1 MTIVFVILA
10 VVSLGLFVAAFL
22 KSKRLEKLVTDKDGQ
37 IAVATQEAERARQH
51 YESEAARVF
60 NEAQASLT
68 SAQQLVDQQ
77 LEALK
82 QESERVRQHYETE
95 ARRAQSEA
103 DTALSKALKELEP
116 LQKYEKLRDA
126 EAEAQRELAEALK
139 EATSLRSEAKALL
152 EQSREEAAD
161 ERSAA
166 IQKAKEIREQADA
179 RLTQAIRDAGRI
191 AAEAEKR
198 AEQIGGDAYVALRD
212 KQLLEQAAEAMRNVI
227 EGYGDRYLVPT
238 HSILDDFAERFG
250 YDEAGKALK
259 SARDQSRRM
268 VEQGEAAACD
278 YVEAERRKTAI
289 QFVIHAFNGGVDAI
303 LTRVVKNENYGTLEQ
318 KIRDAFSIVNK
329 DGGAFRNARILPAY
343 LDARLAELK
352 WAAKVQDLA
361 VRLRDEQRAIR
372 DEMRDEALAKK
383 AQEEA
388 ARDKELQR
396 VAVEEAEKRFAQA
409 QAEQKAQQEQ
419 QLAEAR
425 QRGTAAVEEAEKRHA
440 SETAEMN
447 AQHERQ
453 LAEERQKLLDATTR
467 ELTIAQRQRE
477 GSIYI
482 ISNEGSFGPGVYK
495 IGFTRNDV
503 EERVDDLYNASVPF
517 EFDIHAVIRTKNA
530 AAFEY
535 KFHRQFL
542 ATRWNKKNLHK
553 EFFRVSLEEIHQEV
567 EKLKQQGEDCEL
579 EWRKTEAGRVAEW
592 QESRDIENDSQ
603 WKDKWLKF
611 EQAAADERWLNRERR
626 LAGRRDWDALR
637 PSALEEPEVDADDQ
651 PTSGGST

>member
-1 MTIVFVILA
+1 MIIFFAILFA
-10 VVSLGLFVAAFL
+10 LALGFAIFL
-22 KSKRLEKLVTDKDGQ
+22 LIRNKRLEADVLRTK
-37 IAVATQEAERARQH
+37 
-51 YESEAARVF
+51 
-60 NEAQASLT
+60 NEAQSSVTEAQN
-68 SAQQLVDQQ
+68 SAYQKIAAMQQESQAAVVEAQKLIDQQ
-77 LEALK
+77 FAEMQ

-95 ARRAQSEA
+95 SRKNQEA
-103 DTALSKALKELEP
+103 ADALVSKTIKDFEP
-116 LQKYEKLRDA
+116 LRKYEKLRDA
-126 EAEAQRELAEALK
+126 EVEAQRQLADALQ
-139 EATSLRSEAKALL
+139 EATSLRAEAQNLI
-152 EQSREEAAD
+152 EQAKNAAAD
-161 ERSAA
+161 ERATA
-166 IQKAKEIREQADA
+166 NEKAKAIRDQADA
-179 RLTQAIRDAGRI
+179 RLNQALHDAGRI
-191 AAEAEKR
+191 VAEAEKR

-238 HSILDDFAERFG
+238 HSILDDFAEKFG

-259 SARDQSRRM
+259 SAREQSRRM

-329 DGGAFRNARILPAY
+329 DGSAFRNARILPAY

-361 VRLRDEQRAIR
+361 SRLRDEQRAIR

-383 AQEEA
+383 AQEQA

-396 VAVEEAEKRFAQA
+396 VAVEEAEKKFAQA
-409 QAEQKAQQEQ
+409 IAEQKTQHEQ

-425 QRGTAAVEEAEKRHA
+425 LKGASAVEEAEKQHA
-440 SETAEMN
+440 YETAEMT
-447 AQHERQ
+447 AQHEKQ
-453 LAEERQKLLDATTR
+453 LAEERQKLVDATKR
-467 ELTIAQRQRE
+467 EQTIAQRTRE

-482 ISNEGSFGPGVYK
+482 ISNEGSFGAGVYK

-517 EFDIHAVIRTKNA
+517 EFDIHAVIKTKNA

-542 ATRWNKKNLHK
+542 ANRWNKKNLQK
-553 EFFRVSLEEIHQEV
+553 EFFRVSLQEIHQEV

-579 EWRKTEAGRVAEW
+579 KWVETEAGRVAEW

-603 WKDKWLKF
+603 RKVKWLNN
-611 EQAAADERWLNRERR
+611 EQASADERWHIRERR
-626 LAGRRDWDALR
+626 LARRATDASVL
-637 PSALEEPEVDADDQ
+637 SISDGLDTDAD
-651 PTSGGST
+651 GAGA

>member
-1 MTIVFVILA
+1 
-10 VVSLGLFVAAFL
+10 
-22 KSKRLEKLVTDKDGQ
+22 
-37 IAVATQEAERARQH
+37 
-51 YESEAARVF
+51 
-60 NEAQASLT
+60 
-68 SAQQLVDQQ
+68 
-77 LEALK
+77 
-82 QESERVRQHYETE
+82 
-95 ARRAQSEA
+95 
-103 DTALSKALKELEP
+103 
-116 LQKYEKLRDA
+116 LR
-126 EAEAQRELAEALK
+126 AEAQNLIEQ
-139 EATSLRSEAKALL
+139 AKNA
-152 EQSREEAAD
+152 AAD
-161 ERSAA
+161 ERASANE
-166 IQKAKEIREQADA
+166 KAKAIRDQADS
-179 RLTQAIRDAGRI
+179 RLNQALHDAGRI
-191 AAEAEKR
+191 VAEAEKR
-198 AEQIGGDAYVALRD
+198 AEQIGGDAYIALRD

-238 HSILDDFAERFG
+238 HSILDDFAEKFG

-259 SARDQSRRM
+259 SAREQSRRM

-329 DGGAFRNARILPAY
+329 DGSAFRNARILPAY

-361 VRLRDEQRAIR
+361 SRLRDEQRAIR

-383 AQEEA
+383 AQEQA

-396 VAVEEAEKRFAQA
+396 VAVEEAEKKFAQA
-409 QAEQKAQQEQ
+409 IAEQKTQHEQ

-425 QRGTAAVEEAEKRHA
+425 LKGASAVEEAEKQHA
-440 SETAEMN
+440 YETAEMT
-447 AQHERQ
+447 AQHEKQ
-453 LAEERQKLLDATTR
+453 LAEERQKLVDATKR
-467 ELTIAQRQRE
+467 EQTIAQRTRE

-482 ISNEGSFGPGVYK
+482 ISNEGSFGAGVYK

-517 EFDIHAVIRTKNA
+517 EFDIHAVIKTKNA

-542 ATRWNKKNLHK
+542 ANRWNKKNLQK
-553 EFFRVSLEEIHQEV
+553 EFFRVSLQEIHQEV

-579 EWRKTEAGRVAEW
+579 KWVETEAGRVAEW

-603 WKDKWLKF
+603 RKVKWLNN
-611 EQAAADERWLNRERR
+611 EQASADERWHIRERR
-626 LAGRRDWDALR
+626 LARRATDASVL
-637 PSALEEPEVDADDQ
+637 SISDGLDTDAD
-651 PTSGGST
+651 GAGA

>member
-1 MTIVFVILA
+1 MIIFFAILFA
-10 VVSLGLFVAAFL
+10 LALGFAIFL
-22 KSKRLEKLVTDKDGQ
+22 LIRNKRLEADVLRTK
-37 IAVATQEAERARQH
+37 
-51 YESEAARVF
+51 
-60 NEAQASLT
+60 NEAQASVT
-68 SAQQLVDQQ
+68 EAQNSAYQKITAMQQESQTAVVEAQKLIDQQ
-77 LEALK
+77 FAEMQ

-95 ARRAQSEA
+95 SRKNQEA
-103 DTALSKALKELEP
+103 ADALVSKTIKDFEP
-116 LQKYEKLRDA
+116 LRKYEKLQDA
-126 EAEAQRELAEALK
+126 EAEAQRQLADALQ
-139 EATSLRSEAKALL
+139 EATSLRAEAQNLI
-152 EQSREEAAD
+152 EQAKNAAAD
-161 ERSAA
+161 ERATA
-166 IQKAKEIREQADA
+166 NEKAKAIRDQADS
-179 RLTQAIRDAGRI
+179 RLNQALHDAGRI
-191 AAEAEKR
+191 VAEAEKR
-198 AEQIGGDAYVALRD
+198 AEQIGGDAYIALRD

-238 HSILDDFAERFG
+238 HSILDDFAEKFG

-259 SARDQSRRM
+259 SAREQSRRM

-329 DGGAFRNARILPAY
+329 DGSAFRNARILPAY

-361 VRLRDEQRAIR
+361 LRLRDEQRAIR

-383 AQEEA
+383 AQEQA

-396 VAVEEAEKRFAQA
+396 VAVEDAEKRFAQA
-409 QAEQKAQQEQ
+409 IVEQKAQHEQ

-425 QRGTAAVEEAEKRHA
+425 LKGASAVEEAEKRHA
-440 SETAEMN
+440 NETAEMN

-453 LAEERQKLLDATTR
+453 LAEERQKLIDATKR
-467 ELTIAQRQRE
+467 EQTIAQRTRE

-517 EFDIHAVIRTKNA
+517 EFDIHAVIKTKNA

-542 ATRWNKKNLHK
+542 ANRWNKKNLQK
-553 EFFRVSLEEIHQEV
+553 EFFRVSLQEIHQEV
-567 EKLKQQGEDCEL
+567 EKLKQKGEDCEL
-579 EWRKTEAGRVAEW
+579 KWIETEAGRVAEW

-603 WKDKWLKF
+603 RKARWLQN
-611 EQAAADERWLNRERR
+611 EQASADERWHIRERR
-626 LAGRRDWDALR
+626 LARHGTDASLF
-637 PSALEEPEVDADDQ
+637 SVSDAPETDSSDA
-651 PTSGGST
+651 GA

>member
-1 MTIVFVILA
+1 MIMFFAILFALALVFAI
-10 VVSLGLFVAAFL
+10 FL
-22 KSKRLEKLVTDKDGQ
+22 LLKNKRLEADVLRTK
-37 IAVATQEAERARQH
+37 
-51 YESEAARVF
+51 
-60 NEAQASLT
+60 NEAQSSVTEAQN
-68 SAQQLVDQQ
+68 SAYQKIAAMQQESQAAVVEAQKLIDQQ
-77 LEALK
+77 FAEMQ

-95 ARRAQSEA
+95 SRKNQEA
-103 DTALSKALKELEP
+103 ADALVSKTIKDFEP
-116 LQKYEKLRDA
+116 LRKYEKLRDA
-126 EAEAQRELAEALK
+126 EAEAQRQLADALQ
-139 EATSLRSEAKALL
+139 EATSLRAEAQNLI
-152 EQSREEAAD
+152 EQAKNAAAD
-161 ERSAA
+161 ERASANE
-166 IQKAKEIREQADA
+166 KAKAIRDQADS
-179 RLTQAIRDAGRI
+179 RLNQALHDAGRI
-191 AAEAEKR
+191 VAEAEKR
-198 AEQIGGDAYVALRD
+198 AEQIGGDAYIALRD

-227 EGYGDRYLVPT
+227 EGDRYLVPT
-238 HSILDDFAERFG
+238 HSILDDFAEKFG

-259 SARDQSRRM
+259 SAREQSRRM

-329 DGGAFRNARILPAY
+329 DGSAFRNARILPAY

-361 VRLRDEQRAIR
+361 SRLRDEQRAIR

-383 AQEEA
+383 AQEQA

-396 VAVEEAEKRFAQA
+396 VAVEEAEKKFAQA
-409 QAEQKAQQEQ
+409 IAEQKTQHEQ

-425 QRGTAAVEEAEKRHA
+425 LKGASAVEEAEKQHA
-440 SETAEMN
+440 YETAEMT
-447 AQHERQ
+447 AQHEKQ
-453 LAEERQKLLDATTR
+453 LAEERQKLVDATKR
-467 ELTIAQRQRE
+467 EQTIAQRTRE

-482 ISNEGSFGPGVYK
+482 ISNEGSFGAGVYK

-517 EFDIHAVIRTKNA
+517 EFDIHAVIKTKNA

-542 ATRWNKKNLHK
+542 ANRWNKKNLQK
-553 EFFRVSLEEIHQEV
+553 EFFRVSLQEIHQEV

-579 EWRKTEAGRVAEW
+579 KWVETEAGRVAEW

-603 WKDKWLKF
+603 RKVKWLNN
-611 EQAAADERWLNRERR
+611 EQASADERWHIRERR
-626 LAGRRDWDALR
+626 LARRATDASVL
-637 PSALEEPEVDADDQ
+637 SISDGLDTDAD
-651 PTSGGST
+651 GAGA

>member
-1 MTIVFVILA
+1 MIMFFAILFALALVFAI
-10 VVSLGLFVAAFL
+10 FL
-22 KSKRLEKLVTDKDGQ
+22 LLKNKRLEADVLRTK
-37 IAVATQEAERARQH
+37 
-51 YESEAARVF
+51 
-60 NEAQASLT
+60 NEAQSSVTEAQN
-68 SAQQLVDQQ
+68 SAYQKIAAMQQESQAAVVEAQKLIDQQ
-77 LEALK
+77 FAEMQ

-95 ARRAQSEA
+95 SRKNQEA
-103 DTALSKALKELEP
+103 ADALVSKTIKDFEP
-116 LQKYEKLRDA
+116 LRKYEKLRDA
-126 EAEAQRELAEALK
+126 EAEAQRQLADALQ
-139 EATSLRSEAKALL
+139 EATSLRAEAQNLI
-152 EQSREEAAD
+152 EQAKNAAAD
-161 ERSAA
+161 ERASANE
-166 IQKAKEIREQADA
+166 KAKAIRDQADS
-179 RLTQAIRDAGRI
+179 RLNQALHDAGRI
-191 AAEAEKR
+191 VAEAEKR
-198 AEQIGGDAYVALRD
+198 AEQIGGDAYIALRD

-238 HSILDDFAERFG
+238 HSILDDFAEKFG

-259 SARDQSRRM
+259 SAREQSRRM

-329 DGGAFRNARILPAY
+329 DGSAFRNARILPAY

-361 VRLRDEQRAIR
+361 SRLRDEQRAIR

-383 AQEEA
+383 AQEQA

-396 VAVEEAEKRFAQA
+396 VAVEEAEKKFAQA
-409 QAEQKAQQEQ
+409 IAEQKTQHEQ

-425 QRGTAAVEEAEKRHA
+425 LKGASAVEEAEKQHA
-440 SETAEMN
+440 YETAEMT
-447 AQHERQ
+447 AQHEKQ
-453 LAEERQKLLDATTR
+453 LAEERQKLVDATKR
-467 ELTIAQRQRE
+467 EQTIAQRTRE

-482 ISNEGSFGPGVYK
+482 ISNEGSFGAGVYK

-517 EFDIHAVIRTKNA
+517 EFDIHAVIKTKNA

-542 ATRWNKKNLHK
+542 ANRWNKKNLQK
-553 EFFRVSLEEIHQEV
+553 EFFRVSLQEIHQEV

-579 EWRKTEAGRVAEW
+579 KWVETEAGRVAEW

-603 WKDKWLKF
+603 RKVKWLNN
-611 EQAAADERWLNRERR
+611 EQASADERWHIRERR
-626 LAGRRDWDALR
+626 LARRATDASVL
-637 PSALEEPEVDADDQ
+637 SISDGLDTDAD
-651 PTSGGST
+651 GAGA